1 MPNDPVNSIVGIV
14 KIGGFN
20 VKDAIKRRSGMKIGA
35 FCVMTLIL
43 TGCMG
48 QDPVDSLHHSL
59 EKAAESEKPF
69 LEEQKTLEELE
80 AKENQLYDDVMQLN
94 MDDYKKIVALS
105 NEALGNI
112 SKREEHLKVENESIK
127 KSESEF
133 EEAKT
138 SAEHIKDKHIKEKA
152 NAATS
157 QMEKR
162 YSSYDSM
169 YEEYNKAL
177 QLDKKLY
184 MQLKDKNL
192 TRDDLDQQIDKVNAS
207 YEKVLKYS
215 GEFNEQTEKYNK
227 AREDLYDAAGYHVKK
242 S

>member
-1 MPNDPVNSIVGIV
+1 MDFIVETV

-20 VKDAIKRRSGMKIGA
+20 VKDALKRQPGMKIGA
-35 FCVMTLIL
+35 FCTMTLIL

-48 QDPVDSLHHSL
+48 QGPVDSLHHSL

-80 AKENQLYDDVMQLN
+80 AKENQLYDDVMKLN

-105 NEALGNI
+105 NEALENV
-112 SKREEHLKVENESIK
+112 SQREEHLKIENDSIK

-138 SAEHIKDKHIKEKA
+138 SAEQIKDKHIKEKA
-152 NAATS
+152 DAAAS
-157 QMEKR
+157 HMKKR
-162 YSSYDSM
+162 YTSYGSM
-169 YEEYNKAL
+169 YEEYKKAL
-177 QLDKKLY
+177 QLNKKLY
-184 MQLKDKNL
+184 MQLKDKDL
-192 TRDDLDQQIDKVNAS
+192 ARDDLDKQIDKVNTS

-227 AREDLYDAAGYHVKK
+227 AREDLYDAAGYRVKK

>member
-1 MPNDPVNSIVGIV
+1 M
-14 KIGGFN
+14 
-20 VKDAIKRRSGMKIGA
+20 KDAIKRRPEMKIGA
-35 FCVMTLIL
+35 FCAMTLIL

-80 AKENQLYDDVMQLN
+80 AKENQLYDDVMKLN

-105 NEALGNI
+105 NEALENV
-112 SKREEHLKVENESIK
+112 SKREEHLKIENDSIK

-138 SAEHIKDKHIKEKA
+138 SAEQIKDKHIKEKA
-152 NAATS
+152 DAAANH
-157 QMEKR
+157 MKKR
-162 YSSYDSM
+162 YTSYGSM
-169 YEEYNKAL
+169 YEEYKKAL
-177 QLDKKLY
+177 QLNKKLY
-184 MQLKDKNL
+184 MQLKDKDL
-192 TRDDLDQQIDKVNAS
+192 ARDDLDKQIDKVNAS

-215 GEFNEQTEKYNK
+215 GEFNEQTEKYNN

>member
-1 MPNDPVNSIVGIV
+1 MPNVHMDFIVETV

-20 VKDAIKRRSGMKIGA
+20 VKDAIKRRPGMKIGA

-59 EKAAESEKPF
+59 EKAAELEKPF
-69 LEEQKTLEELE
+69 LEEQRTLEELE
-80 AKENQLYDDVMQLN
+80 AKENQLYDDVMKLN

-105 NEALGNI
+105 NEALENV
-112 SKREEHLKVENESIK
+112 SKREAHLKIENDSIK

-138 SAEHIKDKHIKEKA
+138 SANQIKDKHIKEKA
-152 NAATS
+152 DAAVS
-157 QMEKR
+157 HMKKR
-162 YSSYDSM
+162 YASYGSM
-169 YEEYNKAL
+169 YEEYKKAL
-177 QLDKKLY
+177 QLNKKLY
-184 MQLKDKNL
+184 MKLKDKDL
-192 TRDDLDQQIDKVNAS
+192 ARDDLDKQIDKVNTS
-207 YEKVLKYS
+207 YEEVLQYS

-227 AREDLYDAAGYHVKK
+227 AREDLYDAAGYYVKK

>member
-1 MPNDPVNSIVGIV
+1 
-14 KIGGFN
+14 
-20 VKDAIKRRSGMKIGA
+20 MKIGA
-35 FCVMTLIL
+35 LCAMTLII

-69 LEEQKTLEELE
+69 QEEQKTLEDLE
-80 AKENQLYDDVMQLN
+80 AKENQLYDDVMKLN
-94 MDDYKKIVALS
+94 MDDYKNIVALS
-105 NEALGNI
+105 NEALENVN
-112 SKREEHLKVENESIK
+112 KREEHLKIENDSMK

-138 SAEHIKDKHIKEKA
+138 SAEHITDKNIKEKA
-152 NAATS
+152 DAAAS
-157 QMEKR
+157 HMEKR
-162 YSSYDSM
+162 YTSYGSM
-169 YEEYNKAL
+169 YKEYKKAL
-177 QLDKKLY
+177 QFNKKLY
-184 MQLKDKNL
+184 KQLKDKDL

-215 GEFNEQTEKYNK
+215 GEFNKQTEKYNK

>member
-1 MPNDPVNSIVGIV
+1 MKDALKRLSGK
-14 KIGGFN
+14 KIG
-20 VKDAIKRRSGMKIGA
+20 V
-35 FCVMTLIL
+35 FCAMTLLL

-48 QDPVDSLHHSL
+48 KDPVDSLHHSL

-69 LEEQKTLEELE
+69 QEEQKTLEELE
-80 AKENQLYDDVMQLN
+80 TKENQLYDDVMKLN

-105 NEALGNI
+105 DDALENV
-112 SKREEHLKVENESIK
+112 SKREEHLKIENDSIK

-133 EEAKT
+133 EEAQT

-152 NAATS
+152 DTAAS
-157 QMEKR
+157 HMEKR
-162 YSSYDSM
+162 YTSYGSM
-169 YEEYNKAL
+169 YEEYKKAL
-177 QLDKKLY
+177 QLNKKLY
-184 MQLKDKNL
+184 KQLKDKDL

-215 GEFNEQTEKYNK
+215 AEFNEQTEKYNK
-227 AREDLYDAAGYHVKK
+227 ARDDLYDAAGYHVKK

>member
-1 MPNDPVNSIVGIV
+1 MDSIVEIV

-20 VKDAIKRRSGMKIGA
+20 VKDAIKRRPGIKIGA
-35 FCVMTLIL
+35 FCAMALIL

-69 LEEQKTLEELE
+69 QEEQKTLKELE
-80 AKENQLYDDVMQLN
+80 AKENQLYDSVMKLN

-105 NEALGNI
+105 NKALENV
-112 SKREEHLKVENESIK
+112 SKREEHLKLENDSMK
-127 KSESEF
+127 KSETEF

-138 SAEHIKDKHIKEKA
+138 SAEHIKEKDIKEKA
-152 NAATS
+152 DAAANH
-157 QMEKR
+157 MEKR
-162 YSSYDSM
+162 YTSYGTM
-169 YEEYNKAL
+169 YKEYKKAL
-177 QLDKKLY
+177 ELNKKLY
-184 MQLKDKNL
+184 MQLKDKDL

-207 YEKVLKYS
+207 YEKILKYS

-227 AREDLYDAAGYHVKK
+227 AREDLYDAAGYRVKK

>member
-1 MPNDPVNSIVGIV
+1 MKDALKRLSGK
-14 KIGGFN
+14 KIG
-20 VKDAIKRRSGMKIGA
+20 V
-35 FCVMTLIL
+35 FCAMTLLL

-48 QDPVDSLHHSL
+48 KDPVDSLHHSL

-69 LEEQKTLEELE
+69 QEEQKTLEELE
-80 AKENQLYDDVMQLN
+80 TKENQLYDDVMKLN

-105 NEALGNI
+105 DEALENV
-112 SKREEHLKVENESIK
+112 SKREEHLKIENDSIK

-152 NAATS
+152 VTAAS
-157 QMEKR
+157 HMQKR
-162 YSSYDSM
+162 YTSYGSM
-169 YEEYNKAL
+169 YEEYKKAL
-177 QLDKKLY
+177 QLNKKLY
-184 MQLKDKNL
+184 KQLKDKDL

-227 AREDLYDAAGYHVKK
+227 ARDDLYDAAGYHVKK

>member
-1 MPNDPVNSIVGIV
+1 MKDALKRRPGK
-14 KIGGFN
+14 KIG
-20 VKDAIKRRSGMKIGA
+20 V
-35 FCVMTLIL
+35 FCAMILLL

-48 QDPVDSLHHSL
+48 KDPVDSLHHSL

-69 LEEQKTLEELE
+69 QEEQKTLEELE
-80 AKENQLYDDVMQLN
+80 TKENQLYDDVMKLN

-105 NEALGNI
+105 DDALENV
-112 SKREEHLKVENESIK
+112 SKREEHLKIENDSIK

-152 NAATS
+152 DTAAS
-157 QMEKR
+157 HMEKR
-162 YSSYDSM
+162 YTSYGSM
-169 YEEYNKAL
+169 YEEYKKAL
-177 QLDKKLY
+177 QLNKKLY
-184 MQLKDKNL
+184 KQLKDKDL

-227 AREDLYDAAGYHVKK
+227 ARDDLYDAAGYHVKK

>member
-1 MPNDPVNSIVGIV
+1 MDSIVEIV

-20 VKDAIKRRSGMKIGA
+20 VKDAIKRQPGMKIGA
-35 FCVMTLIL
+35 FCAVTLIL

-69 LEEQKTLEELE
+69 QEEQKTLEELE
-80 AKENQLYDDVMQLN
+80 AKENQLYDDVMNLN

-105 NEALGNI
+105 NEALENV
-112 SKREEHLKVENESIK
+112 SKREEHLKIENDSIK
-127 KSESEF
+127 QSESEF

-138 SAEHIKDKHIKEKA
+138 SAEHIKDKNIKEKA
-152 NAATS
+152 DAAAS
-157 QMEKR
+157 HMEKR
-162 YSSYDSM
+162 YSSYGTM
-169 YEEYNKAL
+169 YEEYKKAL
-177 QLDKKLY
+177 QLDKNLY
-184 MQLKDKNL
+184 KQLKDKDL

>member
-1 MPNDPVNSIVGIV
+1 M
-14 KIGGFN
+14 
-20 VKDAIKRRSGMKIGA
+20 KDAIKRRPGMKIGA
-35 FCVMTLIL
+35 FYAMALIL

-69 LEEQKTLEELE
+69 QEEQKTLKELE
-80 AKENQLYDDVMQLN
+80 AKENQLYDSVMKLN

-105 NEALGNI
+105 DKALENV
-112 SKREEHLKVENESIK
+112 SKREEHLKLENDSMK
-127 KSESEF
+127 KSETEF

-138 SAEHIKDKHIKEKA
+138 SAEHIKEKDIKEKA
-152 NAATS
+152 DAAANH
-157 QMEKR
+157 MEKR
-162 YSSYDSM
+162 YTSYGTM
-169 YEEYNKAL
+169 YKEYKKAL
-177 QLDKKLY
+177 ELNKKLY
-184 MQLKDKNL
+184 MQLKDKDL

-207 YEKVLKYS
+207 YEKILKYS

-227 AREDLYDAAGYHVKK
+227 AREDLYDAAGYRVKK

>member
-1 MPNDPVNSIVGIV
+1 MKDALKRLPGK
-14 KIGGFN
+14 KIG
-20 VKDAIKRRSGMKIGA
+20 V
-35 FCVMTLIL
+35 FCAMTLLL

-48 QDPVDSLHHSL
+48 KDPVDSLHHSL

-69 LEEQKTLEELE
+69 QEEQKTLEELE
-80 AKENQLYDDVMQLN
+80 AKENQLYDDVMKLN

-105 NEALGNI
+105 DEALENV
-112 SKREEHLKVENESIK
+112 SKREEHLKIENDSIK

-152 NAATS
+152 DTAAS
-157 QMEKR
+157 YMDKR
-162 YSSYDSM
+162 YTSYGSM
-169 YEEYNKAL
+169 YEEYKKAL
-177 QLDKKLY
+177 QLNKKLY
-184 MQLKDKNL
+184 KQLKDKDL

-215 GEFNEQTEKYNK
+215 GEFNEQTDKYNK
-227 AREDLYDAAGYHVKK
+227 ARDDLYDAAGYHVKK

>member
-1 MPNDPVNSIVGIV
+1 MKDALKRLSGK
-14 KIGGFN
+14 KIG
-20 VKDAIKRRSGMKIGA
+20 V
-35 FCVMTLIL
+35 FCAMTLLL

-48 QDPVDSLHHSL
+48 KDPVDSLHHSL

-69 LEEQKTLEELE
+69 QEEQKTLEELE
-80 AKENQLYDDVMQLN
+80 TKENQLYDDVMKLN

-105 NEALGNI
+105 DDALENV
-112 SKREEHLKVENESIK
+112 SKREEHLKIENDSIK

-152 NAATS
+152 DTAAS
-157 QMEKR
+157 HMEKR
-162 YSSYDSM
+162 YTSYGSM
-169 YEEYNKAL
+169 YEEYKKAL
-177 QLDKKLY
+177 QLNKKLY
-184 MQLKDKNL
+184 KQLKDKDL

-227 AREDLYDAAGYHVKK
+227 ARDDLYDAAGYHVKK

>member
-1 MPNDPVNSIVGIV
+1 MDSIVEIV

-20 VKDAIKRRSGMKIGA
+20 VKDAIKRRPGMKIGA
-35 FCVMTLIL
+35 FCAMALIL

-69 LEEQKTLEELE
+69 QEEQKTLKELE
-80 AKENQLYDDVMQLN
+80 AKENQLYDSVMKLN

-105 NEALGNI
+105 NKALENV
-112 SKREEHLKVENESIK
+112 SKREEHLKLENDSMK
-127 KSESEF
+127 KSETEF

-138 SAEHIKDKHIKEKA
+138 SAEHIKEKDIKEKA
-152 NAATS
+152 DAAANH
-157 QMEKR
+157 MEKR
-162 YSSYDSM
+162 YTSYGTM
-169 YEEYNKAL
+169 YKEYKKAL
-177 QLDKKLY
+177 ELNKKLY
-184 MQLKDKNL
+184 MQLKDKDL

-207 YEKVLKYS
+207 YEKILKYS

-227 AREDLYDAAGYHVKK
+227 AREDLYDAAGYRVKK

>member
-1 MPNDPVNSIVGIV
+1 MKDALKRLSGK
-14 KIGGFN
+14 KIG
-20 VKDAIKRRSGMKIGA
+20 V
-35 FCVMTLIL
+35 FCAMTLLL

-48 QDPVDSLHHSL
+48 KDPVDSLHHSL

-69 LEEQKTLEELE
+69 QEEQKTLEELE
-80 AKENQLYDDVMQLN
+80 TKENQLYDDVMKLN

-105 NEALGNI
+105 DEALENV
-112 SKREEHLKVENESIK
+112 SKREEHLKIENESIK

-152 NAATS
+152 DTAAS
-157 QMEKR
+157 HMEKR
-162 YSSYDSM
+162 YTSYGSM
-169 YEEYNKAL
+169 YEEYKKAL
-177 QLDKKLY
+177 QLNKKLY
-184 MQLKDKNL
+184 KQLKDKDL

-227 AREDLYDAAGYHVKK
+227 ARDDLYDAAGYHVKK